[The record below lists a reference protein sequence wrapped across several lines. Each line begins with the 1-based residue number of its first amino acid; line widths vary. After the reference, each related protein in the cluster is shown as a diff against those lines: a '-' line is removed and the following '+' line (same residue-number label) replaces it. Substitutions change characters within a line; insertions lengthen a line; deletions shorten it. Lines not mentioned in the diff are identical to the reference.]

1 MSVIEV
7 KNLVKKFYGQ
17 TVLYGIDFEVKF
29 GEVVVI
35 IGSSGFGKITLLRS
49 INLLE

>member
-7 KNLVKKFYGQ
+7 KSLVKKFYGQ
-17 TVLYGIDFEVKF
+17 MVFYGIDLEVQK

-35 IGSSGFGKITLLRS
+35 IGFSGLGKIILLCS